1 MTNFDITKLKK
12 AKKYKIEYIDVEAIV
27 NNEYLWNFRN
37 DNNITQARL
46 ANLLKVSKKTIEKWE
61 QGKNPIKGTSAI
73 LIYLFSNH
81 PELMK
86 SLYNETR
93 NYQLD
98 AIEEDIEPLEINIKY
113 EYEEKI
119 DGFSYGTNLS
129 KSKEKKYG
137 QFKYAGI

>member
-46 ANLLKVSKKTIEKWE
+46 AHLLKVSKKTIEKWE
-61 QGKNPIKGTSAI
+61 QGKNIINGTSAV

-81 PELMK
+81 PELMN
-86 SLYNETR
+86 SLFNETR

-98 AIEEDIEPLEINIKY
+98 VIEEDIHNS
-113 EYEEKI
+113 KI
-119 DGFSYGTNLS
+119 Y
-129 KSKEKKYG
+129 
-137 QFKYAGI
+137 